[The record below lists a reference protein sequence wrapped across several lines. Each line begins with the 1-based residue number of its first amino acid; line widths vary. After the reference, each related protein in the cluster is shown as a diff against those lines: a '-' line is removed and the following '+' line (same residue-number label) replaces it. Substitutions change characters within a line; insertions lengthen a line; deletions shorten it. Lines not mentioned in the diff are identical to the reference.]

1 MNIFNLTGQSYY
13 RLDLYSILNIDRALM
28 ESRHHHYDIQ
38 GTLEDYLK
46 FYSHHL
52 GNHLLDEVAPGSF
65 AYQYI
70 NQVPV
75 FLVTKEQVGE
85 YFDMDL
91 VGHHLQFTV
100 PNDHVPTGD
109 LEADVESILGKE
121 WEREG
126 IALDMPAR
134 TENEGKGCEPFV
146 GVMNIDAWGLYIGAR
161 RPIQNLRNAHPMIF
175 IWVDKIQDYTHT
187 HLTGVDFDY
196 YINLF
201 TCQVILHEMMHA
213 LMDINILG
221 YYRHDTNNIPEWFR
235 LMREESL
242 AEAGS
247 LMLMDGVWK
256 KRDIEFL
263 LEHISAPGRSFQY
276 RLGSCYFKAGS
287 NVVVHAIKNWLERKY
302 NPKLAEAWLCYIK
315 QVFPKTDADQLDSY
329 ELGFITP
336 DFVYKYKGCL
346 YDNHHLPKTIIRDYA
361 KSHQPTKSELM
372 TKFPDTLNNHYE
384 VFIDPK
390 IKDHFTD
397 KEDNSSERSISENQE
412 VECSDGKL
420 IVCDYWH
427 PSDMPSFVK
436 HARDLGFDITVFWK
450 E

>member
-46 FYSHHL
+46 FYSPHL

-126 IALDMPAR
+126 TSLDMPAR
-134 TENEGKGCEPFV
+134 TEKEGKGYEPFV

-175 IWVDKIQDYTHT
+175 IWVDKIQEHVESKYGGKSRYY
-187 HLTGVDFDY
+187 HLLTS
-196 YINLF
+196 
-201 TCQVILHEMMHA
+201 QVILHEMMHA
-213 LMDINILG
+213 LMDINILAP
-221 YYRHDTNNIPEWFR
+221 HCANHNIPEWFR
-235 LMREESL
+235 LLREESL

-247 LMLMDGVWK
+247 LLLMDGIWIK
-256 KRDIEFL
+256 SDIEFL

-276 RLGSCYFKAGS
+276 RLGSSYFKAGS

-302 NPKLAEAWLCYIK
+302 NQKLAEDWLCYIK
-315 QVFPKTDADQLDSY
+315 QVFPETDADQLDSY

-336 DFVYKYKGCL
+336 NYVFRYQGRL
-346 YDNHHLPKTIIRDYA
+346 YCYEEIVMQIIRDYA
-361 KSHQPTKSELM
+361 KSHQTSKSELM
-372 TKFPDTLNNHYE
+372 EAFPDTLNRYYD
-384 VFIDPK
+384 VFVDPQ

-397 KEDNSSERSISENQE
+397 KKNSSAEGRQIDEDCA

-420 IVCDYWH
+420 YVCGSWYFDFH
-427 PSDMPSFVK
+427 RFVD
-436 HARDLGFDITVFWK
+436 HARDLGFDITDFPL
-450 E
+450 